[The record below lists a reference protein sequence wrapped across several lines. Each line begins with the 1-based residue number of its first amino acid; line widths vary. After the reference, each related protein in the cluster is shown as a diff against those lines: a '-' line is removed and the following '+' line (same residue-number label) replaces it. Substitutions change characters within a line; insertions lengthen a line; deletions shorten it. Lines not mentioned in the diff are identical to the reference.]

1 MNGFFGF
8 LFFFSLAAL
17 PDRFNMKEISEFY
30 RKLEAQD
37 VKVKLFR
44 GKGLGVEVQTKK
56 NPGDIVLCTKND
68 MIITPFDKYELSEVT
83 SELDEKTRMKIRM
96 LYLKFMSKEN
106 DFFTNYT
113 KTLSNQFF
121 HYGAWNDYQKSLLF
135 NLTLDE
141 FDYEDPD
148 GKEEYEIIKSCLKD
162 VQGIPSEMLEYES
175 FLWAHYVVRSRN
187 YAFTVDG
194 KKSSAI
200 IPLLDIVNHYY
211 DDKKYIGQGFFN
223 FTEDKVCLVTYWP
236 LEPGDEFLYQYSSV
250 NALSYLLYYN
260 IIVQN
265 SPFDFIIYEY
275 RGPIGI
281 GSTGDNYFKFHGDSI
296 NIQFFS
302 ILKMMSGSSF
312 TLKETIQ
319 ETWISNKSSD
329 HFAIIDSLL
338 LYHHFLN
345 RYLNSW
351 KIGLRAIRREFK
363 GEDYISQRIIEYAI
377 STRITALNHKRAL
390 DQSILFTLHSKLLS

>member
-223 FTEDKVCLVTYWP
+223 FTENP
-236 LEPGDEFLYQYSSV
+236 
-250 NALSYLLYYN
+250 
-260 IIVQN
+260 
-265 SPFDFIIYEY
+265 
-275 RGPIGI
+275 
-281 GSTGDNYFKFHGDSI
+281 
-296 NIQFFS
+296 
-302 ILKMMSGSSF
+302 
-312 TLKETIQ
+312 
-319 ETWISNKSSD
+319 
-329 HFAIIDSLL
+329 
-338 LYHHFLN
+338 
-345 RYLNSW
+345 
-351 KIGLRAIRREFK
+351 
-363 GEDYISQRIIEYAI
+363 
-377 STRITALNHKRAL
+377 
-390 DQSILFTLHSKLLS
+390 